1 VADTNS
7 APVSKAEP
15 EPVLGLAG
23 ESSDPAVHQ
32 ALADL
37 EGHERNGD
45 KDGVKAATQRLTD
58 LGVAL

>member
-1 VADTNS
+1 VSDSKS
-7 APVSKAEP
+7 AASKP
-15 EPVLGLAG
+15 DPKPVLGVAA

-32 ALADL
+32 VLADL
-37 EGHERNGD
+37 ATAEANGD